1 MLVVFGGAR
10 MTLAYAESRRAKAF
24 GERALVEMRLREA
37 LEDQLADER
46 GKRMEL
52 EKELA
57 EFHRSEYEIDETE

>member
-1 MLVVFGGAR
+1 MA
-10 MTLAYAESRRAKAF
+10 LAYAESRRAKAF

-57 EFHRSEYEIDETE
+57 EFHKNEDEIDETE